1 MTTRL
6 RDDRGA
12 SAVELAMYMPLLM
25 LAIFLA
31 VQFSLLYLAN
41 QAASG
46 VAREAARVAR
56 VTGDASAGS
65 VAGMQF
71 ARNLGHG
78 LISDVDVRVIQV
90 GPDRMRAEVS
100 GRSQQ
105 LVPVLVPRVTAEVE
119 GSIEQFRPDE

>member
-1 MTTRL
+1 
-6 RDDRGA
+6 
-12 SAVELAMYMPLLM
+12 MYMPLLM

-46 VAREAARVAR
+46 VAREASRVAR
-56 VTGDASAGS
+56 VTGDAGAGNA
-65 VAGMQF
+65 AGRQF
-71 ARNLGHG
+71 AANLGQG
-78 LISDVDVRVIQV
+78 IISDVDVRVVQV
-90 GPDRMRAEVS
+90 GDRMRAEVS

-119 GSIEQFRPDE
+119 GSIEQFRPDQ

>member
-1 MTTRL
+1 
-6 RDDRGA
+6 
-12 SAVELAMYMPLLM
+12 MYMPLLM

-56 VTGDASAGS
+56 VYGDAAAGE
-65 VAGMQF
+65 VAGRQF
-71 ARNLGHG
+71 ARNLGNG
-78 LISDVDVRVIQV
+78 LISDVDVRVVQV
-90 GPDRMRAEVS
+90 GPDRMRAVVS

-105 LVPVLVPRVTAEVE
+105 LVPVLVPRVTAEIE
-119 GSIEQFRPDE
+119 GSIEEFREDR